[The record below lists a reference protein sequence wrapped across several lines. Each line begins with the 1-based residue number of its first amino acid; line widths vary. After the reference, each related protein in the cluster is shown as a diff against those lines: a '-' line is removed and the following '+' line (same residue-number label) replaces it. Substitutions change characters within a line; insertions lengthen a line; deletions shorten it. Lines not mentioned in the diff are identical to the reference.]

1 MNTSMAHQTDNKE
14 TMEAALPVIRFC
26 FMMMMIMMMI
36 DDDDEG
42 FREAEM
48 ATPQSRLMAGF
59 GRNCCRG
66 HPSWV
71 LGAGDDAMNGN
82 AARARQAPFPWI
94 LSMQARKTPLAA
106 QGQPLEKGWL
116 ARGPGLGVGHLCTST
131 FMGELNRAVRQPG
144 YLGSQVFLT
153 FLQVI

>member
-48 ATPQSRLMAGF
+48 ATLQSQLMAGF

-94 LSMQARKTPLAA
+94 LSMQARKPRW
-106 QGQPLEKGWL
+106 QPRDNCWRRDGWL
-116 ARGPGLGVGHLCTST
+116 VAQALKWGNNVLVHLSESST
-131 FMGELNRAVRQPG
+131 TLFVSQGSWVRK
-144 YLGSQVFLT
+144 
-153 FLQVI
+153 

>member
-94 LSMQARKTPLAA
+94 LSMQARKLRW
-106 QGQPLEKGWL
+106 QPSDNCWRRDGWL
-116 ARGPGLGVGHLCTST
+116 VARTLEWGIYVLVLS
-131 FMGELNRAVRQPG
+131 
-144 YLGSQVFLT
+144 
-153 FLQVI
+153 